1 MLKYSVSRVIAMNV
15 FGESQADIQ
24 SSNKTI
30 QNDLNNQ
37 QKEIDIIKSNIVHL
51 QSLENR
57 MSELFNNYIE
67 TETKLSFILSTIDS
81 VNVEIKRITGIF
93 DENSLPNLGSY
104 ISDLNSLMNV
114 FGSSQAGETKKT
126 ISKLDDFLKIIK
138 FELNEKILTLEN
150 NTKTQGGVIEVVTS
164 SQAGETKKTISK
176 LDDSLKIIKFELNEN
191 NTKTQGGVIEV
202 VTSKIQVIE
211 QKLSSI
217 EQLTENL
224 KFKVSDLEDTVDYMK
239 SQISDLVENDA
250 ENVAEIK
257 KP

>member
-15 FGESQADIQ
+15 FGGSQAGNSRKIISDIQ

-104 ISDLNSLMNV
+104 ISDLN
-114 FGSSQAGETKKT
+114 TR
-126 ISKLDDFLKIIK
+126 LKII
-138 FELNEKILTLEN
+138 EEN
-150 NTKTQGGVIEVVTS
+150 
-164 SQAGETKKTISK
+164 
-176 LDDSLKIIKFELNEN
+176 
-191 NTKTQGGVIEV
+191 
-202 VTSKIQVIE
+202 
-211 QKLSSI
+211 
-217 EQLTENL
+217 
-224 KFKVSDLEDTVDYMK
+224 Y
-239 SQISDLVENDA
+239 
-250 ENVAEIK
+250 IK
-257 KP
+257 KN